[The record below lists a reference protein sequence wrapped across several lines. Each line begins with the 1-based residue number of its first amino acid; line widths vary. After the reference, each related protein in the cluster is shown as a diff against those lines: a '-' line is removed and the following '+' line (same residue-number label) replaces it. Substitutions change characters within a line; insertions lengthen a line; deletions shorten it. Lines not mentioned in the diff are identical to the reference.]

1 MFQLSSAITLLLSHL
16 GKDHAYLDPGSGSF
30 IIQLI
35 IASLVGV
42 GFLVRSSWS
51 KITRF
56 FRGESGQSQDDF
68 DDEEPDDA

>member
-1 MFQLSSAITLLLSHL
+1 MFQTSIVIAILLSPL

-51 KITRF
+51 KITKF
-56 FRGESGQSQDDF
+56 FRGESDQSQDDLDA
-68 DDEEPDDA
+68 DDPDEA